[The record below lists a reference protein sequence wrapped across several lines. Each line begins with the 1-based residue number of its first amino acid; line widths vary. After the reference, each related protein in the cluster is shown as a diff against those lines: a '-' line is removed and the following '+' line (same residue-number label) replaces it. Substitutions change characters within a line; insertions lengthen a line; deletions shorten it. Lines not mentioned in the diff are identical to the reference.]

1 MMTSCYG
8 PCSNLEWILPTYPKW
23 QAMPEAIKHGKQPLN
38 QSHLPI
44 RERRYPDISGT
55 LLAFDF
61 GEKRIGVAV
70 GDTILKLAHPLLTIE
85 AEENAGKFAQ
95 IDALL
100 QEWQPALLV
109 VGLPM
114 TLEGEAH
121 AMTALAQKF
130 AQRLEG
136 RFNLPVMMVDERLSS
151 AEASQA
157 LNEAGIRGRAQKQ
170 HLDQVAAQTILQS
183 YFDTY
188 HSRS

>member
-1 MMTSCYG
+1 
-8 PCSNLEWILPTYPKW
+8 
-23 QAMPEAIKHGKQPLN
+23 MPDATPHGKQPLN

-44 RERRYPDISGT
+44 TQRRYPDISGT
-55 LLAFDF
+55 VLAFDF

-70 GDTILKLAHPLLTIE
+70 GDTLLKLAHPLLTIE
-85 AEENAGKFAQ
+85 AEDNSGKFAQ
-95 IDALL
+95 IDTLL
-100 QEWQPALLV
+100 REWQPALLV

-114 TLEGEAH
+114 SLQGEAH

-151 AEASQA
+151 AEAAQS
-157 LNEAGIRGRAQKQ
+157 LREAGIRGRAQKA

-183 YFDTY
+183 YFDAY

>member
-1 MMTSCYG
+1 
-8 PCSNLEWILPTYPKW
+8 
-23 QAMPEAIKHGKQPLN
+23 MPDIKHGKQPLT

-44 RERRYPDISGT
+44 TERRYPEISGSV
-55 LLAFDF
+55 LAFDF

-70 GDTILKLAHPLLTIE
+70 GETLLALAHPLLTIE
-85 AEENAGKFAQ
+85 AEDNAGKFEQ
-95 IDALL
+95 IASLL

-114 TLEGEAH
+114 TLDGEAH

-151 AEASQA
+151 AEASQS
-157 LNEAGIRGRAQKQ
+157 LREAGIKGRAQKQ

-183 YFDTY
+183 YFDAY